1 MAVVKRREGATVAA
15 AAKVAA
21 KPATRK
27 PKVKAPRSS
36 SELQLP
42 TKKSEPLQ
50 DMSQYSIL
58 VYGPPKIGKTSFL
71 ASFPDILF
79 FFFEVGGKALSVH
92 RFPQDQEC
100 VETWEQFVRGVDLL
114 EKTDRFSCVAIDTG
128 AAAYQ
133 LCSDWVCKSL
143 GINNPGND
151 KYGKRDR
158 SGIGWIALREEF
170 AKQVRRIQHTGRGC
184 HFVAHSKQ
192 ETIETRGGPE
202 FHKILPRFTGQCE
215 QIVVPVVDHIFYI
228 DTYRLKS
235 GGVGRVLMTKGDD
248 LVTAGH
254 KTGSLAVMPRYVLL
268 PEDKPE
274 KDYEVISKA
283 FRGDESV
290 GLRTEDLM
298 VSASTSEAVAEG
310 LSRAKDEAALAR
322 IAAAEGGGD

>member
-15 AAKVAA
+15 AAKVTA
-21 KPATRK
+21 KPAIRK

-36 SELQLP
+36 SELHLP

-92 RFPQDQEC
+92 RFPPDQEC

-114 EKTDRFSCVAIDTG
+114 EKTDRFGSVAIDTG

-133 LCSDWVCKSL
+133 MCSAWVCQTL

-151 KYGKRDR
+151 RYGKRDK
-158 SGIGWIALREEF
+158 SGIGWITLREEF
-170 AKQVRRIQHTGRGC
+170 AKQIGRIQHTGRGC
-184 HFVAHSKQ
+184 HFTAHSKQ

-202 FHKILPRFTGQCE
+202 FHKIVPRLTGQCD
-215 QIVVPVVDHIFYI
+215 QIIVPIVDQIFYI
-228 DTYRLKS
+228 DTYRLKA

-268 PEDKPE
+268 PEDQPG
-274 KDYEVISKA
+274 KDYEVISQA

-290 GLRTEDLM
+290 GLRAEDLM
-298 VSASTSEAVAEG
+298 VSAAMT
-310 LSRAKDEAALAR
+310 D
-322 IAAAEGGGD
+322 AAAEGLGRAKNDAARGRIGVAKGGAS